1 MADAFKPGDV
11 VALKSGGPKMT
22 VTQVGIA
29 NLTGEPTVWC
39 VWFDGVK
46 KLEDTFPPESLKVAE

>member
-1 MADAFKPGDV
+1 
-11 VALKSGGPKMT
+11 MT

-29 NLTGEPTVWC
+29 NLTGEPAVWC

-46 KLEDTFPPESLKVAE
+46 KLEDTFPPDSLKVAG